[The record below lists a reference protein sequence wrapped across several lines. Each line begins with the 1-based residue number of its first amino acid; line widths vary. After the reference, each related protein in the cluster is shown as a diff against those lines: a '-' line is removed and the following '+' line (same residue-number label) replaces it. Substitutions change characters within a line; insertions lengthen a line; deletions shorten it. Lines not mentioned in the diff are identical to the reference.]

1 MENNSTTKKRPSAT
15 IAGKLLMLMV
25 PMIGAFIILVAA
37 IIFITAKG
45 VIVDE
50 AQGKLEQESRG
61 NASDI
66 AIMLENRRG
75 YFSAI
80 ADALE
85 NIDFGKSDKILST
98 FMYTSKIYDDMYPGF
113 FGYIDGE
120 QYMDMTGWVP
130 DADYD
135 PTERPWY
142 KLGSGKSEMTWGSPY
157 VDATNGGLN
166 ASVAREITLPYGKK
180 GVIAADLYLKDIS
193 KTIAGYTPAKTGSAM
208 LLDAELNIVAS
219 KTEDYIG
226 TSAKDHTNDTLLT
239 NIASAAE
246 GDADGV
252 KILKGKGN
260 KDYYVS
266 FNNVPNTSWTMVSY
280 VSESDVLAD
289 LNHLLVVTVILV
301 LIMLVISTVVIMTL
315 VKKIVTTP
323 VARLTDSIISITD
336 NDFTVEIDA
345 HGNDEIGRM
354 NQNMRK
360 FVENMRGALL
370 QMRNETNQLS
380 DLAQTSRTSSETMHS
395 QAKDQSDSMDQIKVT
410 MDGITSA
417 VSELAINATQLAQMV
432 SDLTHEGQEIG
443 TTMKTLVEKAD
454 QGQKDMVAVNS
465 NMNSISSSM
474 KDMNEVVRTV
484 EESAKR
490 INGIVEMINSIADQ
504 TNLLSLNASI
514 EAARAGDAGK
524 GFAVVASE
532 IGSLANESSNSSQ
545 EIGKIIAEV
554 MEHISDLANKS
565 SENMSDIEK
574 SAGAVDV
581 AQETFKDLFDNLDA
595 TSASMKKMIT
605 MIGEIDDVSTSVA
618 AISEE
623 QSAST
628 EEVMATVDLL
638 TESAGAVAME
648 SQNVTDS
655 ASNVS
660 HSAETI
666 NDFVE
671 TFKLN

>member
-1 MENNSTTKKRPSAT
+1 MEKKSTTKKGPSAT

-50 AQGKLEQESRG
+50 AQGKLQQESRA

-85 NIDFGKSDKILST
+85 NIDFGKSDKVKST
-98 FMYTSKIYDDMYPGF
+98 FMYTTEVYDDMYPGF
-113 FGYIDGE
+113 FGYIEGE

-130 DADYD
+130 DEDFE
-135 PTERPWY
+135 PTQRPWY
-142 KLGSGKSEMTWGSPY
+142 QVGSGKDEMTWGTPY
-157 VDATNGGLN
+157 VDATSGNFNVPL
-166 ASVAREITLPYGKK
+166 AQEITLPYGKK
-180 GVIAADLYLKDIS
+180 GVIAGDLYLEHIS
-193 KTIAGYTPAKTGSAM
+193 ETIAEYTFAKTGKAI
-208 LLDAELNIVAS
+208 LLDDQLTIVAS
-219 KTEDYIG
+219 GNKDYIA
-226 TSAKDHTNDTLLT
+226 TSVSDHADDPLIT
-239 NIASAAE
+239 NIGKKAA
-246 GDADGV
+246 AGV
-252 KILKGKGN
+252 KDIQIIKGKGGE
-260 KDYYVS
+260 DYYVS
-266 FNNVPNTSWTMVSY
+266 FVNVPNTSWTMVSY
-280 VSESDVLAD
+280 VAESDVLSD
-289 LNHLLVVTVILV
+289 LHRVLIVTVILV
-301 LIMLVISTVVIMTL
+301 IIILIISTLVIMTL
-315 VKKIVTTP
+315 IKKIVTTP
-323 VARLTDSIISITD
+323 VAKLTDSIISITD
-336 NDFTVEIDA
+336 NDFTVEIDD
-345 HGNDEIGRM
+345 HGDDEIGRM
-354 NQNMRK
+354 NRNMRK
-360 FVENMRGALL
+360 FVENMRSALT
-370 QMRNETNQLS
+370 QMRNETHQLS
-380 DLAQTSRTSSETMHS
+380 ELAATSKSSSETMNT
-395 QAKDQSDSMDQIKVT
+395 QAKDQFDSMDQIKVT
-410 MDGITSA
+410 MDGIANA

-432 SDLTHEGQEIG
+432 SDLTHEGESIG
-443 TTMKTLVEKAD
+443 TTMQTLVEKAN

-465 NMNSISSSM
+465 SMNSISSSM
-474 KDMNEVVRTV
+474 RDMNDVVKTV

-554 MEHISDLANKS
+554 MDHISSLADKS
-565 SENMSDIEK
+565 SENMTDIEK
-574 SAGAVDV
+574 SADTVDV
-581 AQETFKDLFDNLDA
+581 AQKTFKDLLDNLDT

-605 MIGEIDDVSTSVA
+605 MIGEIDDVSTNVA

-628 EEVMATVDLL
+628 EEVMAIVDSL
-638 TESAGAVAME
+638 TESAGAVADE
-648 SQNVTDS
+648 SQNVSDS
-655 ASNVS
+655 ANNVS